1 MKKLLIAS
9 IVMLASLTAC
19 NNSNDEMISTPV
31 GKEKVQSKATAR
43 GSDDVANDNDLL
55 QSVNDYMIA
64 NKLAGGS
71 AYIACHSDYTQDVG
85 HACVYSG
92 GYLFN
97 VSWTIYESYPHNGN
111 LGNIL
116 PEPVYTATQVTTCN
130 CR

>member
-1 MKKLLIAS
+1 
-9 IVMLASLTAC
+9 MLASLTAC
-19 NNSNDEMISTPV
+19 QNSNDEMISTPV
-31 GKEKVQSKATAR
+31 GKEKIEKSNKATAR
-43 GSDDVANDNDLL
+43 ESVYSANDTELL

-71 AYIACHSDYTQDVG
+71 AYIACHTDYLQNSG

-97 VSWTIYESYPHNGN
+97 VSWSPWSHN
-111 LGNIL
+111 
-116 PEPVYTATQVTTCN
+116 PEMAVDPEYNPIIYTATQTTSCN